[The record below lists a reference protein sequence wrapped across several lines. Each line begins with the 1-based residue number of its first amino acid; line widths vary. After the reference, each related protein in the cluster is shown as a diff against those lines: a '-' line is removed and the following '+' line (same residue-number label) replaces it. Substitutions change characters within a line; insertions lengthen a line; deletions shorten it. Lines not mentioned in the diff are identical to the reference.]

1 MIRIILKLKKEEGD
15 RKSFSEL
22 PNGQKRYLL
31 DLMSH
36 RTEIEK
42 DSETRQNFEVIFRTE
57 LRIPTNWEFL
67 KNCNSTTVESR
78 FIIHLL

>member
-22 PNGQKRYLL
+22 PNGQKRYFS

-42 DSETRQNFEVIFRTE
+42 DSETLQNFEVRNT
-57 LRIPTNWEFL
+57 
-67 KNCNSTTVESR
+67 
-78 FIIHLL
+78 H

>member
-22 PNGQKRYLL
+22 PNGQKRYLS

-36 RTEIEK
+36 RAEIEK
-42 DSETRQNFEVIFRTE
+42 DTETLQNFEVRNT
-57 LRIPTNWEFL
+57 
-67 KNCNSTTVESR
+67 
-78 FIIHLL
+78 H

>member
-1 MIRIILKLKKEEGD
+1 MIRVILKLKKEEGD

-22 PNGQKRYLL
+22 PNGQKRYFS

-42 DSETRQNFEVIFRTE
+42 DSETMQNFEVIIRPE
-57 LRIPTNWEFL
+57 MCVKYFL
-67 KNCNSTTVESR
+67 SYPW
-78 FIIHLL
+78 IMDI

>member
-1 MIRIILKLKKEEGD
+1 MIRIILKLKKKEGD

-22 PNGQKRYLL
+22 PNGQKRYFS

-42 DSETRQNFEVIFRTE
+42 DSETLQNFEVRHNYPTE
-57 LRIPTNWEFL
+57 AICFSEQNSD
-67 KNCNSTTVESR
+67 KNS
-78 FIIHLL
+78 

>member
-1 MIRIILKLKKEEGD
+1 MIRVILKLKKEEGD

-22 PNGQKRYLL
+22 PNGQKRYLS

-42 DSETRQNFEVIFRTE
+42 DSETLQNFEVRNKDPTE
-57 LRIPTNWEFL
+57 EICFSEQ
-67 KNCNSTTVESR
+67 NSDRNS
-78 FIIHLL
+78 

>member
-22 PNGQKRYLL
+22 PNGQKRYLS

-42 DSETRQNFEVIFRTE
+42 DSETMQNFEVIFRTE
-57 LRIPTNWEFL
+57 LKILTG
-67 KNCNSTTVESR
+67 NS
-78 FIIHLL
+78 